1 MFFRY
6 ILPIMETAD
15 ARKLV
20 SAALEERRKLVIR
33 LYRSDKYKTYQE
45 IAEVAGVHRNTASQ
59 WIRRWEK
66 DGNRTL
72 KTQQRGRP
80 VGCCRR
86 LLAHEEERIRKD
98 LVDHCPDQLK
108 LPFALWTRQA
118 VRLHIKASFGL
129 ELPIRTV
136 GEYLKRWGFTP
147 QKPVKR
153 AYQRSDA
160 AVQDWLE
167 NKFPAI
173 KKQAKAEDAD
183 IFWGDE
189 TGIRN
194 DESKGRSYAPKGST
208 PVQKVNPVPEKI
220 NMISAISNQ
229 GKVHFMFYKETMS
242 AQKLIEFME
251 RIIRSNERKVF
262 LILDNLRVHHSKA
275 LNDFLIEQAAFIKL
289 FYLPSYSPDLNPD
302 EYLNRDLKANL
313 NNKPLGRAKG
323 KIEEHAKDHME
334 SVTQDS
340 ERVIQL
346 FHAETVKYA
355 S

>member
-86 LLAHEEERIRKD
+86 LLAHEEERIRND
-98 LVDHCPDQLK
+98 LVDHCPDQLI

-194 DESKGRSYAPKGST
+194 DESKGRSYAPKGNT